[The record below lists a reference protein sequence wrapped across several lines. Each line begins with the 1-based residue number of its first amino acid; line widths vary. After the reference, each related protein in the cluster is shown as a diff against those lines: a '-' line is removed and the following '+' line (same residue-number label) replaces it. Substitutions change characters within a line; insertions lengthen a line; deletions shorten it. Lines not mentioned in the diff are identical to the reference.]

1 MANLKPVLPGAPLS
15 GLSASDWNAC
25 LEAAKAHR
33 LGGDLEAGQVRQ
45 RVKPNVEMLVRND
58 SGSDIDRLAVLGI
71 SQPVI
76 TPSSNIH
83 EFEFNFAFSGVT
95 PEETHRGNLAVTSE
109 PIAAGKI
116 GRAYIDGIVVCRVE
130 VSHEII
136 MRADVGPGDSTK
148 LDASLIGAWQ
158 ILWKESGTGTKWA
171 IVRIAPPSDVNLV
184 GKTNAAITA
193 GASGS
198 VSIWLNDEDSG
209 IDMTASLKWF
219 HGGQDISSG
228 VEVGLKYYAA
238 DRELRIVHADCED

>member
-136 MRADVGPGDSTK
+136 MRADVRPGDSTK
-148 LDASLIGAWQ
+148 GPRTETTTATIRKCRTKWNSAS
-158 ILWKESGTGTKWA
+158 TGTA
-171 IVRIAPPSDVNLV
+171 RTGFCSRP
-184 GKTNAAITA
+184 
-193 GASGS
+193 
-198 VSIWLNDEDSG
+198 E
-209 IDMTASLKWF
+209 
-219 HGGQDISSG
+219 Q
-228 VEVGLKYYAA
+228 
-238 DRELRIVHADCED
+238 RRR